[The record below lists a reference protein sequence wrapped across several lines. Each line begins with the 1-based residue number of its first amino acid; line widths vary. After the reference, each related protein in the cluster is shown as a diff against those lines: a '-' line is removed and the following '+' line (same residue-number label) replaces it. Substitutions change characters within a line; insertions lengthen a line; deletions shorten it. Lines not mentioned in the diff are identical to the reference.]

1 MKAPLPLAPFPQ
13 PSGSAGL
20 AGSRLSST
28 GVEASDDGF
37 VDEAAVSRLIAAM
50 PPRNPALGRHVP
62 QRNELVLAAEDFDFA
77 GWQAPALSAVVPAV
91 AAVGGSEIALAEVP
105 SEAVH
110 RPLQFRRP
118 APPQVS
124 PQAPALAPEVAS
136 GLHRAW
142 LALAA
147 TVFAGL
153 SAALIWLSLGAPA

>member
-1 MKAPLPLAPFPQ
+1 MKAPLPLAPFPH

-28 GVEASDDGF
+28 ELEVSDGGF

-50 PPRNPALGRHVP
+50 PPRNPAAGRHVP

-77 GWQAPALSAVVPAV
+77 GWQAPTQSAHGPA
-91 AAVGGSEIALAEVP
+91 AAAAGGAEMALA
-105 SEAVH
+105 EAVH
-110 RPLQFRRP
+110 RTLQFRRP

-124 PQAPALAPEVAS
+124 PQAPAPVPAVAS

-147 TVFAGL
+147 AVFAGL
-153 SAALIWLSLGAPA
+153 SAALIWLSLGAPV